1 MELSKILQTIDIK
14 KSKLDALRPLSQEQI
29 KNLKNIYDIDLTYNS
44 NAIEGSTLTYSE
56 TKLIL
61 NDGLTIGG
69 KKMNEHLE
77 VINHKDA
84 LDFIESISHLKSSE
98 IQLRDILDIH
108 YLILKAISTSDAGKY
123 RLKQVSVRKSDGT
136 IYNFVEPLKVKDS
149 MDDFILWLQTN
160 EDNLHPI
167 LLASLAHYKFV
178 TIHPFIDGNGR
189 TARLLMNLIL
199 IQNGYP
205 PAVIKVSNRVE
216 YIQAIEKAQNENVL
230 DDFYEVIANAT
241 NESLDT
247 YLNILEND
255 ITLI

>member
-1 MELSKILQTIDIK
+1 MKLSELLKIIDTK
-14 KSKLDALRPLSQEQI
+14 KTKLDKFRPLSKEQI
-29 KNLKNIYDIDLTYNS
+29 NNLKNIYDIDLTYNS

-61 NDGLTIGG
+61 NEGLTIGG

-84 LDFIESISHLKSSE
+84 LDFIESISHLKSNE
-98 IQLRDILDIH
+98 IQLKDIKDIH
-108 YLILKAISTSDAGKY
+108 YLILKAISTADAGKY
-123 RLKQVSVRKSDGT
+123 RVKQVGVRKSDGT
-136 IYNFVEPLKVKDS
+136 IYHFTEPLKVSDA
-149 MDDFILWLQTN
+149 MDEFISWLQTSSK
-160 EDNLHPI
+160 DIDPI
-167 LLASLAHYKFV
+167 ELAMLAHYKFV

-199 IQNGYP
+199 IQNGFP
-205 PAVIKVSNRVE
+205 PAVIKVTNRVE
-216 YIQAIEKAQNENVL
+216 YIQAIEKAQNENIL
-230 DDFYEVIANAT
+230 DNFYEVIAKAT

>member
-1 MELSKILQTIDIK
+1 
-14 KSKLDALRPLSQEQI
+14 
-29 KNLKNIYDIDLTYNS
+29 
-44 NAIEGSTLTYSE
+44 
-56 TKLIL
+56 
-61 NDGLTIGG
+61 
-69 KKMNEHLE
+69 MNEHLE

-123 RLKQVSVRKSDGT
+123 RLKQVGVRKSDGT

>member
-1 MELSKILQTIDIK
+1 MTLFKLLQVTSDK
-14 KSKLDALRPLSQEQI
+14 KLQLDNLRPLSKEQL
-29 KNLKNIYDIDLTYNS
+29 KNLKQVYDIDLTYNS

-61 NDGLTIGG
+61 NEGLTIGG

-84 LDFIESISHLKSSE
+84 LDFIESISHINSNEITLK
-98 IQLRDILDIH
+98 DIKDIH
-108 YLILKAISTSDAGKY
+108 YLILKAISTADAGKY
-123 RLKQVSVRKSDGT
+123 RVKQVGVRKSDGS
-136 IYNFVEPLKVKDS
+136 IYHFTEPLKVNDA
-149 MDDFILWLQTN
+149 MNDFISWLQN
-160 EDNLHPI
+160 NKEDLDPI
-167 LLASLAHYKFV
+167 ILAAQVHYRFV

-216 YIQAIEKAQNENVL
+216 YIQAIEKAQNENIL
-230 DDFYEVIANAT
+230 DDFYMVIAKAVD
-241 NESLDT
+241 ESLDT
-247 YLNILEND
+247 YLNILNND
-255 ITLI
+255 IKLI

>member
-1 MELSKILQTIDIK
+1 VKLSKLLQTISTK
-14 KSKLDALRPLSQEQI
+14 KLQLDNLRPLSNEQI
-29 KNLKNIYDIDLTYNS
+29 KNLKQIYDVDLTYNS

-61 NDGLTIGG
+61 NEGLTIGG

-84 LDFIESISHLKSSE
+84 LDFIESISHMNSNEITLK
-98 IQLRDILDIH
+98 DIKDIH
-108 YLILKAISTSDAGKY
+108 YLILKAISTIDAGRY
-123 RLKQVSVRKSDGT
+123 RIKPVGVRKSDGT
-136 IYNFVEPLKVKDS
+136 IYQFTEPLKVNDA
-149 MDDFILWLQTN
+149 MNDFISWLQDN
-160 EDNLHPI
+160 KEDLDPI
-167 LLASLAHYKFV
+167 TLAAQVHYKFV

-216 YIQAIEKAQNENVL
+216 YIQAIEKAQNENIL
-230 DDFYEVIANAT
+230 DDFYSVIAKAVD
-241 NESLDT
+241 ESLDT
-247 YLNILEND
+247 YLDILNSD
-255 ITLI
+255 IKII